1 MASPMAIRTIPVQRR
16 AKLSVACKFSR
27 SRPGIHPA
35 TLPGTRTVKSSVFR
49 IAPQLRTAVVWSEA
63 TSASITRRTKR
74 LSPSCTMWLAS
85 TAARSSECAH
95 PAGNVRLPS
104 YSPKNQVEP
113 RPSADGTFLSGEE
126 DGEDRKDSRPQEGH
140 GHQQIHCLPQVRQ
153 GYAHR
158 EADQGPRTGCP
169 GRDLYFLLRVRI
181 LRKTLGA
188 ADRWLLPFSDFPVPE
203 LTERR
208 DLVAPVL
215 S

>member
-85 TAARSSECAH
+85 TAARSSECAP

-140 GHQQIHCLPQVRQ
+140 GHQQIHCLPKCGKDTRIVKRTKD
-153 GYAHR
+153 R
-158 EADQGPRTGCP
+158 ERGVP
-169 GRDLYFLLRVRI
+169 GGIYI
-181 LRKTLGA
+181 SCSA
-188 ADRWLLPFSDFPVPE
+188 CE
-203 LTERR
+203 
-208 DLVAPVL
+208 
-215 S
+215 